1 MKIINIFAD
10 QIFAFQLDGNAE
22 DEFHRNLNL
31 WNDVE
36 YLKNY
41 FEKNKS
47 FIIGNSFLNIG
58 GIRDFI
64 YQVSDNAQDL
74 DEIIE
79 MSFENGNLHEFFI
92 VLNEKQPLH
101 ETYSDVKAKQKFL
114 RLYGIKM
121 EDDTFIITG
130 GAIKI
135 TRSMQEHEDTQK
147 ELEKFEFCKQF
158 LKENDITN
166 DEQLYEYLK
175 INND

>member
-10 QIFAFQLDGNAE
+10 QIFAFQFDENAE

-41 FEKNKS
+41 FEKNKT
-47 FIIGNSFLNIG
+47 FIVGNSFLNMA

-64 YQVSDNAQDL
+64 YQVLDNSQY
-74 DEIIE
+74 IE
-79 MSFENGNLHEFFI
+79 ELIEESFDNEKMNDFFV
-92 VLNEKQPLH
+92 VLSEKQPLH

-114 RLYGIKM
+114 RLYGIKL

-135 TRSMQEHEDTQK
+135 TRSMQEHQDTNN
-147 ELEKFEFCKQF
+147 ELEKFELCKKF
-158 LKENDITN
+158 LQENEISN

-175 INND
+175 STND